1 MSVMAAPKKD
11 PAKKPA
17 KQSRT
22 KDVGM
27 QFYTDQQH
35 ADALTRYIESFP
47 EELRPK
53 KGVTLEAAL
62 RMLLSSKGF
71 WPPPADPK

>member
-1 MSVMAAPKKD
+1 MLVMATPKK

-27 QFYTDQQH
+27 QFYTDQRH
-35 ADALTRYIESFP
+35 ADALIRYFASFP
-47 EELRPK
+47 DEMRPK
-53 KGVTLEAAL
+53 KGPTLEGAL
-62 RMLLSSKGF
+62 RMFLASKGF
-71 WPPPADPK
+71 WPPPGETE